1 MKDLFFT
8 RKAGYLAADGRSF
21 YFSNCGSETNAKEE
35 CCKYESSAAMIV
47 IKELTENG
55 VLFKTREE
63 GAVNSEIIDESGK
76 IESPPQIFYFDE
88 DVARFFHLYDELNYI
103 FVPNTKEDVEKFMLA
118 CELRK
123 SPCNRKISD
132 IKLGET
138 YCVGMEPENEWTFV
152 QSKEEMLEVFTKTLR
167 EQFLQM
173 DTFVHP
179 ENYVYCKD
187 EKGYRKFRR
196 V

>member
-1 MKDLFFT
+1 MKDLFFN

-35 CCKYESSAAMIV
+35 CRKYESSAAMVV

-55 VLFKTREE
+55 VLLRTREE
-63 GAVNSEIIDESGK
+63 GAVRSEIVDKEGK
-76 IESPPQIFYFDE
+76 TETPLQIFYLDE
-88 DVARFFHLYDELNYI
+88 DVARFFHLCDELNYI
-103 FVPNTKEDVEKFMLA
+103 FVPNTVEDVEKLMLA
-118 CELRK
+118 CELRH
-123 SPCNRKISD
+123 SPCSRKISD

-138 YCVGMEPENEWTFV
+138 YYVGMEPETEWTFV
-152 QSKEEMLEVFTKTLR
+152 QSKEEMLEVFTKTL
-167 EQFLQM
+167 EDQFLKM

-179 ENYVYCKD
+179 ENYVYYKD
-187 EKGYRKFRR
+187 EKGYKKFRR